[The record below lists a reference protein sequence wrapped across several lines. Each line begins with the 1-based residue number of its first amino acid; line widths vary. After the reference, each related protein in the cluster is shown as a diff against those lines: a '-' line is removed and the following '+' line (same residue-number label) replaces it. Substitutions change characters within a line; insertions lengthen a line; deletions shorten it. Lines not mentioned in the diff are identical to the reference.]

1 MKRKLVALIL
11 LPYRCI
17 VTVNV
22 LLLFLRVPGV
32 GVQCVIEVFPDQT
45 HNSNFAV
52 HIPFKVHKAV
62 FCLMEMLITGNLSEL
77 C

>member
-32 GVQCVIEVFPDQT
+32 GLQCVIEVFPDQT
-45 HNSNFAV
+45 HTSILPSPSHLNYMKLCFA
-52 HIPFKVHKAV
+52 
-62 FCLMEMLITGNLSEL
+62 
-77 C
+77 